1 MSSMASKSLILGAAF
16 VDVIM
21 DIAQMPES
29 GGDATA
35 KFKFNNVGGCA
46 FNVYGAISHYLGK
59 GSTDLLVPVGDGQY
73 AEIVRQT
80 LKEKGIPVILHE
92 NSFDNGWDLCL
103 VEPSGER
110 TFITVPGIEQHWN
123 ERWFSK
129 INLTDYDYFYISGYE
144 MEDPEAA
151 RVILKCL
158 SKRKPGAQVLFDAS
172 PRISH
177 IESAVLTEFLKA
189 DTIVNANEDEIS
201 YLSGKRTLAEQAAD
215 IYQKT
220 KTPVIVTLG
229 ARGTYLYDAN
239 GGRLIPGEKVK
250 VVNTIG
256 AGDTHCGGVLA
267 GLQEG
272 MVIDEAVKL
281 GNQLSAKVIQQEG
294 GSL

>member
-35 KFKFNNVGGCA
+35 KFKSNHVGGCA

-59 GSTDLLVPVGDGQY
+59 NSTDLLVPVGNGQY

-110 TFITVPGIEQHWN
+110 TFITVPGIEQHWD
-123 ERWFSK
+123 ESWFK
-129 INLTDYDYFYISGYE
+129 EINLSDYDYFYISGYE
-144 MEDPEAA
+144 MEDPRAA
-151 RVILKCL
+151 RVILKWL
-158 SKRKPGAQVLFDAS
+158 SGRKSGARILFDAS

-177 IESAVLTEFLKA
+177 IDSATVSAILKA
-189 DTIVNANEDEIS
+189 ETIVNANEDEIS
-201 YLSGKRTLAEQAAD
+201 YLSSKRTLAEQAAD
-215 IYQKT
+215 IYRKT

-229 ARGTYLYDAN
+229 ARGTYLYDAG
-239 GGRLIPGEKVK
+239 GGRSIPAKQVK

-256 AGDTHCGGVLA
+256 AGDMHCGGVLA

-272 MVIDEAVKL
+272 MTIDEAVKL
-281 GNQLSAKVIQQEG
+281 SNRLSAKVIHQEG

>member
-35 KFKFNNVGGCA
+35 KFKSNNVGGCA

-59 GSTDLLVPVGDGQY
+59 DSTDLLVPVGGGQY

-80 LKEKGIPVILHE
+80 LKEKGIPVILQE
-92 NSFDNGWDLCL
+92 NSFDNGWDLGL

-110 TFITVPGIEQHWN
+110 TFITVPGIEQHWD
-123 ERWFSK
+123 ESWFKK
-129 INLTDYDYFYISGYE
+129 INLSDYDYFYISGYE
-144 MEDPEAA
+144 MENPEAA
-151 RVILKCL
+151 RVILKWL
-158 SKRKPGAQVLFDAS
+158 SGRKPGARILFDAS

-177 IESAVLTEFLKA
+177 IESAVLTELLKT
-189 DTIVNANEDEIS
+189 DTIINANEDEIG
-201 YLSGKRTLAEQAAD
+201 YLSKERTLAEQAAD
-215 IYQKT
+215 IYRKT
-220 KTPVIVTLG
+220 KTSVIVTLG
-229 ARGTYLYDAN
+229 ARGTYLYDAG
-239 GGRLIPGEKVK
+239 GGRVIPAEKVRI
-250 VVNTIG
+250 VNTIG

-272 MVIDEAVKL
+272 MAIDEAVKL
-281 GNQLSAKVIQQEG
+281 GNRLSAEVIQQES

>member
-35 KFKFNNVGGCA
+35 KFKSNNVGGCA
-46 FNVYGAISHYLGK
+46 FNVYGAISYYLGK
-59 GSTDLLVPVGDGQY
+59 DSTDLLVPVGDGQY

-80 LKEKGIPVILHE
+80 LKKKGIPVILQE

-110 TFITVPGIEQHWN
+110 TFITVPGIEQHWD
-123 ERWFSK
+123 ERWFKK
-129 INLTDYDYFYISGYE
+129 INLSDYDYFYISGYE
-144 MEDPEAA
+144 MENPEAA
-151 RVILKCL
+151 RVILKWL
-158 SKRKPGAQVLFDAS
+158 SGRKPGARILFDAS

-177 IESAVLTEFLKA
+177 IESAVLTELLKT
-189 DTIVNANEDEIS
+189 DTIINANEDEVG
-201 YLSGKRTLAEQAAD
+201 YLSKERTLAEQAAD
-215 IYQKT
+215 IYRKT

-229 ARGTYLYDAN
+229 ARGTYLYDAG
-239 GGRLIPGEKVK
+239 GGRVIPAEKVRI
-250 VVNTIG
+250 VNTIG

-272 MVIDEAVKL
+272 MAIDEAVKL
-281 GNQLSAKVIQQEG
+281 GNRLSAEVIQQES

>member
-1 MSSMASKSLILGAAF
+1 MASKSLILGAAF

-35 KFKFNNVGGCA
+35 KFKSNNVGGCA

-59 GSTDLLVPVGDGQY
+59 DSTDLLVPVGGGQY

-80 LKEKGIPVILHE
+80 LKEKGIPVILQE
-92 NSFDNGWDLCL
+92 NSFDNGWDLGL

-110 TFITVPGIEQHWN
+110 TFITVPGIEQHWD
-123 ERWFSK
+123 ESWFKK
-129 INLTDYDYFYISGYE
+129 INLSDYDYFYISGYE
-144 MEDPEAA
+144 MENPEAA
-151 RVILKCL
+151 RVILKWL
-158 SKRKPGAQVLFDAS
+158 SGRKPGARILFDAS

-177 IESAVLTEFLKA
+177 IESAVLTELLKT
-189 DTIVNANEDEIS
+189 DTIINANEDEIG
-201 YLSGKRTLAEQAAD
+201 YLSKERTLAEQAAD
-215 IYQKT
+215 IYRKT

-229 ARGTYLYDAN
+229 ARGTYLYDAG
-239 GGRLIPGEKVK
+239 GGRVIPAEKVRI
-250 VVNTIG
+250 VNTIG

-272 MVIDEAVKL
+272 MAIDEAVKL
-281 GNQLSAKVIQQEG
+281 GNRLSAEVIQQES